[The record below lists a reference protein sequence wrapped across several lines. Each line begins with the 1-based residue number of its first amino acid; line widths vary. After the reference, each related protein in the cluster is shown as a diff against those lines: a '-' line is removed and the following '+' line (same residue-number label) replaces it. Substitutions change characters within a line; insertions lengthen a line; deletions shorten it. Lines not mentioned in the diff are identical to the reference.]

1 MNKTSL
7 SRQIS
12 FTNSACRKDASNLA
26 VSLLSLRFTANL
38 KRTLISLFIV
48 GEALLSLWGEEV
60 DSSSSSAKMEAAEQQ
75 YQRLLELDDDAL
87 QKIDEWIRSSQRPN
101 ALETETIV
109 LTGKINRAVQPV
121 KEAYKTFLSAHP
133 NHAQAQLTFAS
144 FLSDIGEEQS
154 ALPHLKKAVE
164 INPRLP
170 AAWNNLANYYG
181 HNGNV
186 KKAFACYEKAIALNP
201 QEPLYYHN
209 FGAVV
214 FLFRNDAKE
223 YYQLTNTEV
232 FDKAL
237 SLYKKALKL
246 DPKNFDLAEDIAQTY
261 YGIKT
266 SNQPSKM
273 ARPQEAL
280 DAWQYAASLAP
291 SEFEKQGVRIH
302 LARVYLEMENSE
314 QAKGELNQVTLP
326 IYQTLKEQ
334 VGKHILEFQ
343 SFQSQ
348 EN

>member
-1 MNKTSL
+1 MNKTTL
-7 SRQIS
+7 SKQII
-12 FTNSACRKDASNLA
+12 FTNFACREDASNLA
-26 VSLLSLRFTANL
+26 IFLQFFRLAANL
-38 KRTLISLFIV
+38 KRTLISFCII
-48 GEALLSLWGEEV
+48 GGALLPLWGQEA
-60 DSSSSSAKMEAAEQQ
+60 DSSSSSTETKLAEQK
-75 YQRLLELDDDAL
+75 YRRLLELDDAAL

-101 ALETETIV
+101 ALETETIA
-109 LTGKINRAVQPV
+109 LAGKINRAVQPV
-121 KEAYKTFLSAHP
+121 KEAYETFLSAHP
-133 NHAQAQLTFAS
+133 NHAPARLTFAS

-154 ALPHLKKAVE
+154 ALPHLQKAVE
-164 INPRLP
+164 INPHLP

-181 HNGNV
+181 HNGNG
-186 KKAFACYEKAIALNP
+186 KEAFACYEKAIALNP

-214 FLFRNDAKE
+214 FLFRNEAGE
-223 YYQLTNTEV
+223 YYQLTNAEV
-232 FDKAL
+232 FDKTL
-237 SLYKKALKL
+237 SLYKKALEL

-266 SNQPSKM
+266 SDQPSTM

-314 QAKGELNQVTLP
+314 QAKRELNQITLP
-326 IYQTLKEQ
+326 VYQTLKEQ
-334 VGKHILEFQ
+334 VGKHIPGFQ
-343 SFQSQ
+343 SSQSQ